1 MYKTSNKCE
10 KFIWESD
17 TMNESKMKN
26 MVILKNLPSN
36 IVEEAYVILKP
47 NKNFRTSGTKQEGS
61 SERITADYVV
71 KEAEIV
77 VNNYLEKIEEK
88 KHIKSIEIEKIKRKY
103 SKMKKASLI
112 LAGILILNIIV
123 NFI

>member
-61 SERITADYVV
+61 SERIMADYVV
-71 KEAEIV
+71 KEAEFV

>member
-71 KEAEIV
+71 KEAEFV